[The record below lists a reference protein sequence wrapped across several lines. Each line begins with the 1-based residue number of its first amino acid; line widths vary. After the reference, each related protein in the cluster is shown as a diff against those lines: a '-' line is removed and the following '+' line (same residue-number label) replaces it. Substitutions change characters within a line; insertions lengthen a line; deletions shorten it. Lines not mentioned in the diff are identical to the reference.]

1 MSVPSPAGEPPAAA
15 PPAGEVGRS
24 PLAGRRVAGIDVA
37 RGVALLSMMTVHV
50 LPGTDDDGRVST
62 AYVLFS
68 GRASAL
74 FAVLAGVGLALLTG
88 GPHRR
93 LPPGTRAAVL
103 TRALLIAAL
112 GMALAALQPPVAVI
126 LTNYGLLFAVAV
138 PFLGVRRRV
147 LVVTAAAWLVLAP
160 LLSHLL
166 RQGVP
171 PGPGDQPSFADL
183 ANPLDLLDRLV
194 LIGYYPV
201 LTWTPYLLV
210 GLAVGRT
217 PLGSRATALRLLV
230 GGVALAVLARATST
244 LLLATGGWEALV
256 RSGPPDVVLPGFG
269 ASQVQLRGYFGA
281 PPTTTWWWQA
291 VAAPHSGT
299 PFDLAHTI
307 GSALAVIGLALL
319 MVRLASRWRGGGG
332 RLTRGALAAV
342 AATGSTTL
350 SLYSLHV
357 LVMATGVSAAYPV
370 ESLLLQFAA
379 VVGLASLWRSAAP
392 RGPLEQAVAS
402 ASGAV
407 RDAVARQR

>member
-1 MSVPSPAGEPPAAA
+1 VTGPPSAA
-15 PPAGEVGRS
+15 PPPPALS
-24 PLAGRRVAGIDVA
+24 PASSRLAGRRVAGVDVA

-50 LPGTDDDGRVST
+50 LPGTADEGRVSA
-62 AYVLFS
+62 AYVVAS

-88 GPHRR
+88 GPRRR

-103 TRALLIAAL
+103 TRAVLVAAI
-112 GMALAALQPPVAVI
+112 GMALVALQPPVAVI

-138 PFLGVRRRV
+138 PFLGARRRV
-147 LVVTAAAWLVLAP
+147 LVATATVWLALAP

-166 RQGVP
+166 RTDRP
-171 PGPGDQPSFADL
+171 PGPGAQPSFGDL

-217 PLGSRATALRLLV
+217 PLDSRTTALRLLA
-230 GGVALAVLARATST
+230 GGAALAVTARVAST
-244 LLLATGGWEALV
+244 LLLSAGGWDALV
-256 RSGPPDVVLPGFG
+256 RSGPPEQVAAGFG
-269 ASQVQLRGYFGA
+269 PSQVQLRGLFGA
-281 PPTTTWWWQA
+281 PPTTTWWWQT

-299 PFDLAHTI
+299 PFDLAQTT

-319 MVRLASRWRGGGG
+319 LVQLVPRGRGGGS
-332 RLTRGALAAV
+332 RLGRGALAAL

-350 SLYSLHV
+350 SLYSAHV
-357 LVMATGVSAAYPV
+357 LVMATGVGRDHPV
-370 ESLLLQFAA
+370 ELLLLQVAA
-379 VVGLASLWRSAAP
+379 VVTLASLWRSGAD
-392 RGPLEQAVAS
+392 RGPLEQAVATV
-402 ASGAV
+402 SGAV
-407 RDAVARQR
+407 RDAVARRR